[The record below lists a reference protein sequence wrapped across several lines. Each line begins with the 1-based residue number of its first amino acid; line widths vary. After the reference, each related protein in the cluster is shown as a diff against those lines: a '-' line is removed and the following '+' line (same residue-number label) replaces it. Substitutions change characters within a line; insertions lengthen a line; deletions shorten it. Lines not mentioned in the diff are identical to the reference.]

1 MCGFEFEKACSFLT
15 NRWLNWV
22 RVALEFLPN
31 LWYLPI
37 RENQQQ
43 KFYDQGKESCCIPHR
58 QVEKRKTWRVDMK
71 EIARH

>member
-31 LWYLPI
+31 LWYLPFFFLVVRI
-37 RENQQQ
+37 SSRNLRP
-43 KFYDQGKESCCIPHR
+43 K
-58 QVEKRKTWRVDMK
+58 KRKLLNPTSTGGEK
-71 EIARH
+71 NELES